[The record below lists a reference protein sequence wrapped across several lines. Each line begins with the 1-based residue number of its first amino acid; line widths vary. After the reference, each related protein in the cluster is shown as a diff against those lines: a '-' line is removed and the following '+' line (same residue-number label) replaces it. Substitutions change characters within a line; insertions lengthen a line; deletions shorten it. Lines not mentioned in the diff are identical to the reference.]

1 MSMIE
6 IFLSKSDFERIANGH
21 ELKIKISGGRGS
33 RINGIILKPDTEH
46 NEDLNVSTE
55 PMNARNLRGNQ
66 WTY

>member
-6 IFLSKSDFERIANGH
+6 IFLSKNDFERIANGH

-33 RINGIILKPDTEH
+33 RLNGIILKPDMGH

-55 PMNARNLRGNQ
+55 PMNAQNLRGSQ